1 MADEYYFKEL
11 FYPKELKAQGCWL
24 AAEEERIVLYQL
36 PQLGYCLIFIDVDC
50 L

>member
-1 MADEYYFKEL
+1 MADEYYFKES
-11 FYPKELKAQGCWL
+11 FYHKELKAQGCWL